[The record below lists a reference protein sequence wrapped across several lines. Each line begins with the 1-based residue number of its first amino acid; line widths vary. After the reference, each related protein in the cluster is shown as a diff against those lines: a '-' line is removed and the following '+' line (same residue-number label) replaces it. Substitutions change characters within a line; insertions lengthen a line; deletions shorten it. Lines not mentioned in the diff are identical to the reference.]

1 MGLALSAVFDMMRE
15 GGRHMKKFMF
25 TAVFAVFAV
34 FALFSLTAC
43 MKDDLSNIDIKVD
56 GDLKTS
62 YSTGSGGSVMGS
74 RARTGISF

>member
-1 MGLALSAVFDMMRE
+1 
-15 GGRHMKKFMF
+15 MKKFMF
-25 TAVFAVFAV
+25 TAVFIVL
-34 FALFSLTAC
+34 ALFVLAGCT
-43 MKDDLSNIDIKVD
+43 KDDLSSIDLKVD

>member
-25 TAVFAVFAV
+25 TAVFAV